1 MIGLTVRVLRDRW
14 HLLLGTFCAI
24 AIGVAL
30 VHAGLSI
37 ASTVA
42 SASPPADLS
51 AAERGAYEARLSG
64 ANTLNG
70 LASILGVFL
79 TVFVV
84 RSTVDFAITE
94 RRRELALLRLAGL
107 RRRQLRLLLL
117 GEAALLGGAGAVA
130 GAALGVVVAAIQTK
144 IFVGM
149 GVLPDDV
156 DVQWSTAHLVAD
168 AAVGIGVAVL
178 GARTASKRATRI
190 TPLEALH
197 RRGAEGSTMTVS
209 RWVWGTLGVVGTVV
223 QIAAAVTVGGLL
235 GPLVLALGIIITGS
249 IAMSQLSPLLVPL
262 LAWLVGPTVR
272 DPLGRLALA
281 KIRDDARRAAQVAS
295 PLIVLIGLVAGLQ
308 GLLDTQTKAGQVEI
322 ANLTRADLVVR
333 TQGDPSRRVAALEGV
348 ASADTEVEVP
358 AKVEITQDGAVSVL
372 RGTVLAVEPSRFAA
386 MRPHPPR
393 SGSFAAL
400 DARHIVLGPGVED
413 ARIARPIGRI
423 AVTVGGRTRIL
434 REAARTGEGLA
445 AADCCYV
452 ARQVVPERVLARSP
466 STVLVSL
473 ERGASPEQVRTAVEA
488 LALGEVTT
496 PEEDAEERTAGKD
509 DENRAVMAALVGV
522 GSVYALISLLSTLA
536 IAITQRRSE
545 LAVDRLSGI
554 TRRQVVRVV
563 LTETAA
569 VLLIG
574 LVLGTVVSVAALVGL
589 WVATWRQLGTP
600 VVAIPWQ
607 LLGGMS
613 VTVALLAAGTATVAA
628 LVATRRLPI
637 HDIASQE

>member
-1 MIGLTVRVLRDRW
+1 MIVLTVRVLRDRW

-30 VHAGLSI
+30 VHAGLGI

-42 SASPPADLS
+42 SASPPAGLS
-51 AAERGAYEARLSG
+51 AAEQAAYEARLSG

-79 TVFVV
+79 TIFVV

-107 RRRQLRLLLL
+107 KRRQLRLLLL
-117 GEAALLGGAGAVA
+117 GEAALLGAAGALAGAV
-130 GAALGVVVAAIQTK
+130 LGVVVAAVQVR

-156 DVQWSTAHLVAD
+156 HVEWSTAHLVAD
-168 AAVGIGVAVL
+168 AAVGIGVAVA
-178 GARTASKRATRI
+178 GARAASRRATRI
-190 TPLEALH
+190 TPLEALQ
-197 RRGAEGSTMTVS
+197 RRGAEGSAMTRS
-209 RWVWGTLGVVGTVV
+209 RWIWGTLGALVTLA
-223 QIAAAVTVGGLL
+223 QMAAAVAVGGIL
-235 GPLVLALGIIITGS
+235 GPLLLALGIIITGS

-262 LAWLVGPTVR
+262 LAWAIGPAVR

-281 KIRDDARRAAQVAS
+281 KIRGDARRAAQVAA
-295 PLIVLIGLVAGLQ
+295 PLIVLVGLVVGLQ
-308 GLLDTQTKAGQVEI
+308 GLLDTQTKAGELEI
-322 ANLTRADLVVR
+322 TTLTRADLLVR
-333 TQGDPSRRVAALEGV
+333 THGDPSRRVAAVDGV
-348 ASADTEVEVP
+348 ASADTEVQVP
-358 AKVEITQDGAVSVL
+358 ARVEITRGDAVRAL
-372 RGTVLAVEPSRFAA
+372 RGTVLAVEPSRFGVVH
-386 MRPHPPR
+386 PHPPR
-393 SGSFAAL
+393 SGSTAAL
-400 DARHIVLGPGVED
+400 DAGHIVFGPGVED
-413 ARIARPIGRI
+413 ARIAGRI
-423 AVTVGGRTRIL
+423 RRITLTVGGRTRVL

-452 ARQVVPERVLARSP
+452 ARQAVPDRILAGSP
-466 STVLVSL
+466 STVLVTL
-473 ERGASPEQVRTAVEA
+473 ERGAAPDEVRSAIEA
-488 LALGEVTT
+488 LALGEVTSQ
-496 PEEDAEERTAGKD
+496 EEEVAELTAAKAD
-509 DENRAVMAALVGV
+509 DNRAVMTALVGV

-545 LAVDRLSGI
+545 LAVDRLAGI

-569 VLLIG
+569 ILLIG

-589 WVATWRQLGTP
+589 WVGTWRHLGSP
-600 VVAIPWQ
+600 AVAVPWQ
-607 LLGGMS
+607 LLGGVS

-628 LVATRRLPI
+628 LVATRRPPV
-637 HDIASQE
+637 HDIATQE